1 MIELAESEVLVLLSL
16 SLLSLALSQSL
27 FSFESNLLTIKTNS
41 YGYFRISFFP
51 QLYAFSQANG
61 DVEGLRC
68 ESAVLQSYLSS
79 LFSACIRVLTLT
91 TRVLLEHQD
100 RVSDVLGALRESVV
114 GQLLSVC
121 LSELYCGRWSRELI
135 SFIVNDLSE
144 LLMMWSKI
152 LKICNVEVF
161 LACSVILD

>member
-1 MIELAESEVLVLLSL
+1 M
-16 SLLSLALSQSL
+16 
-27 FSFESNLLTIKTNS
+27 
-41 YGYFRISFFP
+41 
-51 QLYAFSQANG
+51 
-61 DVEGLRC
+61 
-68 ESAVLQSYLSS
+68 
-79 LFSACIRVLTLT
+79 
-91 TRVLLEHQD
+91 RVLLEHQD

>member
-27 FSFESNLLTIKTNS
+27 FSFEPIFSPSKRTVTA
-41 YGYFRISFFP
+41 ISDILFP
-51 QLYAFSQANG
+51 FQLYAFSQANG